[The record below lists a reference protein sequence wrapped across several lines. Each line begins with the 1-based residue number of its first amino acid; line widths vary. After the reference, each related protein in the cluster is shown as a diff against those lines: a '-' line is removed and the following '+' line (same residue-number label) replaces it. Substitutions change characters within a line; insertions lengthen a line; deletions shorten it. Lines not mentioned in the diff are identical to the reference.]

1 MVGSDNRHSGV
12 IGSTGSAFCR
22 IYPRAHVGT
31 NPSLCLPHS
40 SSAIGSALFVSRCR
54 AIVIGLMLLADM
66 AHGAD
71 SVCNIV
77 QFGELP
83 LTMVGGRAL
92 VNATINGS
100 DAKLIVDSG
109 AFFSSLTNESAQ
121 RFKLRLGPLPFGFT
135 ISGIGG
141 RADAQLTHVANFT
154 LTGLKGPPIKN
165 VDFVVLGNRLAGEA
179 DGLIGEN
186 ILGFVDTE
194 YDLGHNV
201 IRLMRAKDC
210 DTATLTYWH
219 GESDFAEMEIAHRT
233 AKEPHIIGHATLN
246 GVSIRVLFD
255 SGAPKST
262 LTLRAAARA
271 GVTPSSVGVT
281 AAGESRGV
289 GSKVIE
295 TWVGKFA
302 NLNLGGEEIR
312 NIGLLFGINEIDDG
326 ADMLLG
332 LDFFQSHRIYVAKAQ
347 SKVYFTYNGGKVF
360 DLSATHDAD
369 ANAIALTDKPTVSD
383 KLAGAATTSDG
394 AGVSAEPLDAP
405 GYNRRAAGFASRRQ
419 FDLALADYVR
429 AIELQPEDPANFHDR
444 GIADL
449 QNKQPVL
456 AMSDFDHALQ
466 LKPDHLPS
474 LLARGR
480 LRLANKDLQGA
491 AVDFDAIRKVAP
503 TNQNLILEIAQAYEN
518 QHEYATAIVD
528 FDHWIA
534 ENSRDERLPDV
545 LGQRCWSRA
554 ALGVDLSLALADCN
568 KAIRRGGDSVEAR
581 NARAVVQIK
590 MGNFDKA
597 IVDFDEAINRQPKDA
612 RAYYGRGLAE
622 ARKRLSSRSQ
632 VDLKTAVDMDAEV
645 AAHYKNIG
653 LSL

>member
-1 MVGSDNRHSGV
+1 MRHDIILIGV
-12 IGSTGSAFCR
+12 MFWA
-22 IYPRAHVGT
+22 GT
-31 NPSLCLPHS
+31 AC
-40 SSAIGSALFVSRCR
+40 
-54 AIVIGLMLLADM
+54 
-66 AHGAD
+66 GAD
-71 SVCNIV
+71 LICNIV

-83 LTMVGGRAL
+83 VSMVGDRAL

-100 DAKLIVDSG
+100 EAKFIVDSG
-109 AFFSSLTNESAQ
+109 AFYSSLTNESAQ
-121 RFKLRLGPLPFGFT
+121 RLKLRLAPLPYGLT

-141 RADAQLTHVANFT
+141 RADAQLTHAANFA

-165 VDFVVLGNRLAGEA
+165 VDFVVFGNRFAGVA

-201 IRLMRAKDC
+201 IRLMRAKNC
-210 DTATLTYWH
+210 DKKTLAYWH
-219 GESDFAEMEIAHRT
+219 GDSAFAEMGIARRT
-233 AKEPHIIGHATLN
+233 AKQPHIIGHATLN

-255 SGAPKST
+255 SGAPHST

-271 GVTPSSVGVT
+271 GLTPSSVGVT
-281 AAGESRGV
+281 AGGVTRGL
-289 GSKVIE
+289 GSKTLE

-312 NIGLLFGINEIDDG
+312 NIGLLFGINEIGDG

-332 LDFFQSHRIYVAKAQ
+332 LDFFKSHRIYVDKAQ
-347 SKVYFTYNGGKVF
+347 SKVYFTYSGGKVF
-360 DLSATHDAD
+360 DLSTNPDAV
-369 ANAIALTDKPTVSD
+369 ASTIALTDQPTLSD
-383 KLAGAATTSDG
+383 KFAGADTNSSG
-394 AGVSAEPLDAP
+394 AALSAEPLDAT

-419 FDLALADYVR
+419 FDSALADYAR
-429 AIELQPEDPANFHDR
+429 AIKLQPEDPANFHDR
-444 GIADL
+444 GIAEL

-456 AMSDFDHALQ
+456 AMNDFDHALQ
-466 LKPDHLPS
+466 LQADHLPS
-474 LLARGR
+474 LLTRGR
-480 LRLANKDLQGA
+480 LRLANKDLPGA
-491 AVDFDAIRKVAP
+491 AVDFNVIRKLAP
-503 TNQNLILEIAQAYEN
+503 TNKNLILEIAQAYES

-528 FDHWIA
+528 FDHWII

-554 ALGVDLSLALADCN
+554 ALGVDLPLALADCN
-568 KAIRRGGDSVEAR
+568 QAIRRGGDSFVAR
-581 NARAVVQIK
+581 NSRAVVQLK

-597 IVDFDEAINRQPKDA
+597 IADFDVAIKRQPKDA

-622 ARKRLSSRSQ
+622 ARKGLSSRSQ
-632 VDLKTAVDMDAEV
+632 LDLKTAVDMDAEV